1 MFQSQRKWVSMKYE
15 SKNQTQCFCWF
26 CVLDA
31 VHANNITILVDNT
44 WCVDNTVTG
53 FHQQGNNIPLQ
64 FKLVLSCRW
73 SFKYNASIL
82 VNNKSCWIF
91 HTNCPSLIGLWGK
104 NYIVLQF
111 KKASTWNIVQNSEL
125 LYTEPERAGSRRHAP
140 STGPTQSTVTPAVS
154 PVQPDE
160 PPPATLVICDSI
172 VRHIRSKTSTTCCF
186 PAAKVQDIIQQIPAL
201 VSKHPHAENIVV
213 HVFILSVFFNLLKD
227 CNKSVFISGPIP
239 TFCSLLTLGY
249 SQSAPLTTQF

>member
-1 MFQSQRKWVSMKYE
+1 MFQSQRKCVSMKYE
-15 SKNQTQCFCWF
+15 SKHQTQCFCWF

-44 WCVDNTVTG
+44 WYVDNTVTG
-53 FHQQGNNIPLQ
+53 FRQQGNNIPLQ

-104 NYIVLQF
+104 NYIVLQC

-186 PAAKVQDIIQQIPAL
+186 PGAKVQDIIQQIPAL
-201 VSKHPHAENIVV
+201 VRVNILMPRTL
-213 HVFILSVFFNLLKD
+213 LSTFLFYQSFLTFLRTVINL
-227 CNKSVFISGPIP
+227 FISGPIP